1 MDIQNYR
8 QKLLQSVLMR
18 QAHLASRGQRGGF
31 TLIELLVVLVVIGVL
46 TAVAIP
52 SMASNIDR
60 ARMAAAV
67 SQMKSFADG
76 IHSFAILNG
85 AYPSDNHEAVPAGT
99 DGYINGTA
107 FLETTP
113 LGGRYNFDYFS
124 GGDYVGI
131 SISSFDF
138 PLETRE
144 RLDSLVDGEVNLS
157 SGVFIDSGHAQ
168 TRPTLLIERCNDGSG
183 LC

>member
-1 MDIQNYR
+1 MDIQDYR
-8 QKLLQSVLMR
+8 QTRLQSLLMR
-18 QAHLASRGQRGGF
+18 QARISSREGSSGF

-46 TAVAIP
+46 TAIAIP
-52 SMASNIDR
+52 TMANNVDR

-67 SQMKSFADG
+67 SEMKSFADG
-76 IHSFAILNG
+76 IYHFALLNG
-85 AYPSDNHEAVPAGT
+85 AYPADNHEEVPAGT

-107 FLETTP
+107 FLEDTP

-144 RLDSLVDGEVNLS
+144 RLDSLVDGEVNLA
-157 SGVFIDSGHAQ
+157 SGVFIDSGHSP
-168 TRPTLLIERCNDGSG
+168 TRPTFLIERCNDGSG

>member
-1 MDIQNYR
+1 MGIQNFH
-8 QKLLQSVLMR
+8 KTLLQALLLR
-18 QAHLASRGQRGGF
+18 QATYANRRHRAGF

-52 SMASNIDR
+52 TMASNIDR
-60 ARMAAAV
+60 AKMAAAV

-85 AYPSDNHEAVPAGT
+85 AYPNDSHEAVPSGT

-107 FLETTP
+107 FMEETP

-168 TRPTLLIERCNDGSG
+168 TRPTLLIERCNDGTG

>member
-1 MDIQNYR
+1 MGIQTYR
-8 QKLLQSVLMR
+8 HKLLHSVLMK
-18 QAHLASRGQRGGF
+18 QARMASRGHRNGF
-31 TLIELLVVLVVIGVL
+31 TLIELMVVLVVIGVL

-52 SMASNIDR
+52 TLASNIDR

-85 AYPSDNHEAVPAGT
+85 AYPGDNHEAVPAGT

-107 FLETTP
+107 FLEPTP

-131 SISSFDF
+131 SISSFNF
-138 PLETRE
+138 PQETRE
-144 RLDSLVDGEVNLS
+144 RLDAYVDGEVNLA
-157 SGVFIDSGHAQ
+157 SGIFIDSGHSP

>member
-1 MDIQNYR
+1 
-8 QKLLQSVLMR
+8 
-18 QAHLASRGQRGGF
+18 
-31 TLIELLVVLVVIGVL
+31 VIGVL

-52 SMASNIDR
+52 SLASNIDR

-67 SQMKSFADG
+67 SEMKSFADG
-76 IHSFAILNG
+76 IHSFALLNG
-85 AYPSDNHEAVPAGT
+85 AYPGDNHEAVPAGT

-113 LGGRYNFDYFS
+113 LGGRYNFDYYPGS
-124 GGDYVGI
+124 DDYVGI

-144 RLDSLVDGEVNLS
+144 RLDSLVDGEVNLA
-157 SGVFIDSGHAQ
+157 SGLFIDSGHSPA
-168 TRPTLLIERCNDGSG
+168 RPTLLIERCNDGSG